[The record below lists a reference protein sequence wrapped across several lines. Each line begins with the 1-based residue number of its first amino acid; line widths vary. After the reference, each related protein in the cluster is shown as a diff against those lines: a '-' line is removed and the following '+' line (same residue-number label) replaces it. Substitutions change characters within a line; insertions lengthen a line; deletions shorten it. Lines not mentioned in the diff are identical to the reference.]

1 MSLNPFI
8 LNDRGVSSSF
18 SFNDKFIYLQKRFG
32 GIKMKFL
39 EMTIFKNLK
48 GFQELG
54 AKERKRY
61 ITLFGHRH
69 FSQWL
74 VGLIVQIKLIN
85 IITIVDLFLCVMNI
99 VMILLDKETYIY
111 FFWITIPF
119 IAFFT
124 SIIHIATKVLKMDV
138 ENFKKWS
145 DSSIDKVQTLLFAD
159 YKVFNI
165 RKRLRLKKFD
175 KEFYQHIQ
183 TEECNNQCYR
193 CSFKL
198 AYLLNDSKVK
208 ILWIS
213 GTPFD
218 DEDRYGH
225 AVLVKNGYILDTN
238 TRRSYKRKKYL
249 KAMQAEIFYEYSL
262 EEYSRV
268 DTPWELKWDE
278 FGIWCE
284 ERNVQRCT

>member
-1 MSLNPFI
+1 
-8 LNDRGVSSSF
+8 
-18 SFNDKFIYLQKRFG
+18 
-32 GIKMKFL
+32 
-39 EMTIFKNLK
+39 
-48 GFQELG
+48 
-54 AKERKRY
+54 
-61 ITLFGHRH
+61 
-69 FSQWL
+69 
-74 VGLIVQIKLIN
+74 
-85 IITIVDLFLCVMNI
+85 
-99 VMILLDKETYIY
+99 
-111 FFWITIPF
+111 
-119 IAFFT
+119 
-124 SIIHIATKVLKMDV
+124 MDV

-165 RKRLRLKKFD
+165 RKRLRLKKID

-193 CSFKL
+193 CTFKL